1 VMGIRMGKTTHC
13 KVCKGLIYEDEQI
26 YGYGLRCGCLKK
38 YIQELKK
45 GNVRQT
51 RMFEV
56 TK

>member
-1 VMGIRMGKTTHC
+1 MGIRMGKTTHC